1 MELPTSLN
9 YTASKSVIKYK
20 RFNVRTLGT
29 NSGNGGSVVRMR
41 LPDGLINLSSF
52 ALCFDLTVSG
62 LVVDGAA
69 PFEDYF
75 NVKMPHGHKLLRE
88 VKCFVNN
95 QQVSGK
101 CGDMDILYNALV
113 KASVG
118 EDWVNSRMN
127 EHAKELIDS
136 ADDFGI
142 LKQNPTETSKV
153 ASYIVSDLLGLFR
166 SGDKS
171 IIDTSLWGQVELEFT
186 FNNTSAIAQYI
197 AGNATNADLQMR
209 FTNVEGF
216 VEKVTAIT
224 PVYNQL
230 VNMMLNNRKEPL
242 IYCYQNMVSTINSNG
257 SSARLQCRSQSIDA
271 VLCCPLDPNYN
282 ALLSVINPDTQ
293 LSAPRYRY
301 NSGRTISQ
309 TNALSTKNC
318 NLQIIINGDCY
329 PDVPVN
335 NCLHISHITTSG
347 LFNHSV
353 YSQNLLFND
362 ISSVSYAAPLA
373 RTQQEVQPDGVDAD
387 ALPDVFIVVPA
398 GAPLNTPSYNRSAFL
413 NENFVWYQSLCN
425 GEGYMNKVLTGYD
438 TEGQSAEIIINHD
451 CIVNGGSLFVA
462 ALTTSCLSLDPV
474 SKQMTVIE

>member
-1 MELPTSLN
+1 MEIPASLN

-29 NSGNGGSVVRMR
+29 NSGGAGSVIRMR
-41 LPDGLINLSSF
+41 LPNGLINLSSF

-62 LVVDGAA
+62 LVVDDQA
-69 PFEDYF
+69 PFTDYF
-75 NVKMPHGHKLLRE
+75 NIKMPHGHKLLRE

-101 CGDMDILYNALV
+101 CGDYDILYNALV

-118 EDWVNSRMN
+118 EDWVNSRLN

-142 LKQNPTETSKV
+142 FKESPTATSKSS
-153 ASYIVSDLLGLFR
+153 SYIVSDLLGLFR

-171 IIDTSLWGQVELEFT
+171 IIDTSLWGQIELEFT
-186 FNNTSAIAQYI
+186 FNNTSAIAQYVG
-197 AGNATNADLQMR
+197 GNGSNANLQMKI
-209 FTNVEGF
+209 TNVEGF
-216 VEKVTAIT
+216 VEKVVQIS

-230 VNMMLNNRKEPL
+230 VNMMLNSRKEPL
-242 IYCYQNMVSTINSNG
+242 LYCFQNFVSTINADG
-257 SSARLQCRSQSIDA
+257 SSTRLQCRSQSIDA
-271 VLCCPLDPNYN
+271 VVCCPLDPNYN

-309 TNALSTKNC
+309 TDASTTKNC
-318 NLQIIINGDCY
+318 NLQISINGECY

-362 ISSVSYAAPLA
+362 VAVSNYGKA
-373 RTQQEVQPDGVDAD
+373 GVYTENGVSIQIE
-387 ALPDVFIVVPA
+387 ALSAV
-398 GAPLNTPSYNRSAFL
+398 SYNRSAFL

-425 GEGYMNKVLTGYD
+425 GEGYLNKVLTGYD
-438 TEGQSAEIIINHD
+438 TEGQFAEIIVNHD
-451 CIVNGGSLFVA
+451 CIVAGGSLFVG
-462 ALTTSCLSLDPV
+462 ALTTSCLSLDPA

>member
-1 MELPTSLN
+1 MDQLPSSLN

-29 NSGNGGSVVRMR
+29 NSGSGGSVVRMR
-41 LPDGLINLSSF
+41 LPNGLINLSSF

-62 LVVDGAA
+62 LVVDDQA
-69 PFEDYF
+69 PFSDYF
-75 NVKMPHGHKLLRE
+75 NIKMPHGHKLLRE
-88 VKCFVNN
+88 VKCFINH

-118 EDWVNSRMN
+118 QEWVNSRLN

-142 LKQNPTETSKV
+142 LKETPTATSKS
-153 ASYIVSDLLGLFR
+153 ASYIVSDFLGLFR

-171 IIDTSLWGQVELEFT
+171 IIDTSLWGHVELEFT
-186 FNNTSAIAQYI
+186 FNNTSSIAQYV
-197 AGNATNADLQMR
+197 AGNGSNANLQMKI
-209 FTNVEGF
+209 TNVEGF
-216 VEKVTAIT
+216 VEKVTMIS

-230 VNMMLNNRKEPL
+230 VNMMLNTRKEPL
-242 IYCYQNMVSTINSNG
+242 MYCYQNMVSAINSDG
-257 SSARLQCRSQSIDA
+257 SSTRLQCRSQSIDA
-271 VLCCPLDPNYN
+271 VVCCPLDPNYN
-282 ALLSVINPDTQ
+282 ALLSAINPDTQ

-301 NSGRTISQ
+301 NSGKTISE
-309 TNALSTKNC
+309 TKNC
-318 NLQIIINGDCY
+318 NLQITINGECY

-335 NCLHISHITTSG
+335 NALHISHITTSG

-362 ISSVSYAAPLA
+362 VAISNYGRAGVYAENGVSI
-373 RTQQEVQPDGVDAD
+373 QIE
-387 ALPDVFIVVPA
+387 ALSA
-398 GAPLNTPSYNRSAFL
+398 PSYNRSAFL

-425 GEGYMNKVLTGYD
+425 GEGYLNKVLTGYD
-438 TEGQSAEIIINHD
+438 TEGMFAQIIVNHD
-451 CIVNGGSLFVA
+451 CIVPGGSLFVC

>member
-29 NSGNGGSVVRMR
+29 NSGSAGSVVRMR
-41 LPDGLINLSSF
+41 LPNGLINLSSF

-62 LVVDGAA
+62 LVVDDAA
-69 PFEDYF
+69 PFVDYF

-101 CGDMDILYNALV
+101 CGDYDILYNALV

-118 EDWVNSRMN
+118 EDWVNSRLN

-142 LKQNPTETSKV
+142 LKETPTATSKA

-171 IIDTSLWGQVELEFT
+171 IIDTSLWGQIELEFT
-186 FNNTSAIAQYI
+186 FNNTSAIAQYVG
-197 AGNATNADLQMR
+197 GNGSNANLQMKL
-209 FTNVEGF
+209 TNVEGF
-216 VEKVTAIT
+216 VEKVVQIS

-242 IYCYQNMVSTINSNG
+242 LYCYQNFTSTINANG
-257 SSARLQCRSQSIDA
+257 SSTRLQCRSQSIDA
-271 VLCCPLDPNYN
+271 VVCCPLDPNYN
-282 ALLSVINPDTQ
+282 ALLSTINPDTQ

-309 TNALSTKNC
+309 TNALTTKNC
-318 NLQIIINGDCY
+318 NLQITVNGESY

-335 NCLHISHITTSG
+335 NALHISHITTSG

-362 ISSVSYAAPLA
+362 VAISNYGKAGVYAENGVSI
-373 RTQQEVQPDGVDAD
+373 QIE
-387 ALPDVFIVVPA
+387 ALSAV
-398 GAPLNTPSYNRSAFL
+398 SYNRSAFL

-425 GEGYMNKVLTGYD
+425 GEGYLNKVLTGYD
-438 TEGQSAEIIINHD
+438 TEGQSAEIIVNHD
-451 CIVNGGSLFVA
+451 CIVAGGSLFVA

-474 SKQMTVIE
+474 SKQMTVVE